1 MCELPH
7 SDYRLRGHSRSSS
20 VTMRGIWNILS
31 RTWLILMLWH
41 FGYQQSG
48 VVHGELIADMP
59 GDIILGG
66 IFPLHEKVEYSCGP
80 IRFDRGIQRAEAMLF
95 ALDLVNNDP
104 KILPGMKLGTITTN
118 IFDPL
123 ALVTGMQD
131 GVHSFFIK

>member
-1 MCELPH
+1 MCEVA
-7 SDYRLRGHSRSSS
+7 YRARSSTSTS

-31 RTWLILMLWH
+31 RTWLTFLMGQW
-41 FGYQQSG
+41 SC

-104 KILPGMKLGTITTN
+104 KILPGIKLGTKSRHLFLI
-118 IFDPL
+118 PL
-123 ALVTGMQD
+123 P
-131 GVHSFFIK
+131 S